1 MIKEQKLAYS
11 SPWFATYKAPD
22 VILAST
28 FVDGDDNVINY
39 EKIEKGE
46 L

>member
-11 SPWFATYKAPD
+11 SPWFATFKAPD

-28 FVDGDDNVINY
+28 FIDGEDNVINY
-39 EKIEKGE
+39 ETIEKGV